1 MADPAGSG
9 IRERKKVR
17 TREALVE
24 AATELCLRQGFDNTT
39 VEQIATAADVSTRTF
54 SRYFPN
60 KGAVIAA
67 IADEM
72 DVHIATALSRQPA
85 DLTEYE
91 ALLEAH
97 LAVFAPDTGRL
108 TPGFQRMAALIAIVN
123 GSDSAKASAFAQ
135 QRGISQNAALTVMG
149 NRMGVAFDHPAVRL
163 ISDMWTMLFATSF
176 SGLGL
181 PGNDPIE
188 PKVVCDRLCATFELF
203 RRSWSP
209 WNGSEHAVA
218 HEVEN
223 GPEHGQP
230 PASAPG

>member
-39 VEQIATAADVSTRTF
+39 VEQIATTADVSTRTF
-54 SRYFPN
+54 SRYFAN

-91 ALLEAH
+91 ALLAAH
-97 LAVFAPDTGRL
+97 LTVFAPDTGRL

-123 GSDSAKASAFAQ
+123 GSDSAKASAFAH

-149 NRMGVAFDHPAVRL
+149 KRMGVTFDHPAVRL

-209 WNGSEHAVA
+209 WNEAEHDAR
-218 HEVEN
+218 HEEDN
-223 GPEHGQP
+223 GLEHRQP

>member
-1 MADPAGSG
+1 MADQAGSG

-72 DVHIATALSRQPA
+72 DEYIATALSRQPA
-85 DLTEYE
+85 DITEYE
-91 ALLEAH
+91 ALLAAH
-97 LAVFAPDTGRL
+97 LAVFAPETGQL
-108 TPGFQRMAALIAIVN
+108 TPGFQRMAALIAIDN
-123 GSDSAKASAFAQ
+123 GSDSAKVSAFAH
-135 QRGISQNAALTVMG
+135 QRGISDNASLTVMG
-149 NRMGVAFDHPAVRL
+149 RRMGVAFDHPAVRL
-163 ISDMWTMLFATSF
+163 ISDVWTMLFATSF

-188 PKVVCDRLCATFELF
+188 PKVVCDRLCATFEQF

-209 WNGSEHAVA
+209 WNGPAR
-218 HEVEN
+218 EVED
-223 GPEHGQP
+223 GQP

>member
-1 MADPAGSG
+1 MADAAGSG

-24 AATELCLRQGFDNTT
+24 AATELCLRDGFDNTT
-39 VEQIATAADVSTRTF
+39 VEQIAAAADVSTRTF

-72 DVHIATALSRQPA
+72 DVHIATALSAQPA
-85 DLTEYE
+85 DITEYE
-91 ALLEAH
+91 ALLGAH
-97 LAVFAPDTGRL
+97 LAVFAPDTGLL

-123 GSDSAKASAFAQ
+123 GSHSAKASAFAHQ
-135 QRGISQNAALTVMG
+135 QGISQNAATTVMG
-149 NRMGVAFDHPAVRL
+149 RRMGVASDHPAARL
-163 ISDMWTMLFATSF
+163 ISDTWTMLFATSF
-176 SGLGL
+176 GGLGL

-188 PKVVCDRLCATFELF
+188 PKVVCARLCATFEMF

-209 WNGSEHAVA
+209 WS
-218 HEVEN
+218 
-223 GPEHGQP
+223 GPERGPAHGEP
-230 PASAPG
+230 PASTPG